1 MSLTIMGVHRQL
13 CFQMILGSYGASVSP
28 GGGFSASVEGSLLIG
43 DSAVVRQM
51 QCRCL
56 HVYPPPPPTYLTSSL
71 SRAVGG
77 SGVVKRNIIK
87 QRKLHTVM
95 KYTS

>member
-43 DSAVVRQM
+43 DSAVGEKDAMQM
-51 QCRCL
+51 SPCA
-56 HVYPPPPPTYLTSSL
+56 PPPPPTYLTSSL

-77 SGVVKRNIIK
+77 SGW
-87 QRKLHTVM
+87 
-95 KYTS
+95 